1 MGGSQTLGEV
11 VDAIEVLP
19 LLLVVIGHVD
29 VVGRRQFREVDVDEV
44 RVVDQVWHQLEQFVQ
59 LGLGQVPVYAVGT
72 KATAE
77 LCLKVLRHKGRQ
89 VGNVRPLQAT
99 QEMPEA
105 IGVEHP
111 VLQVLESAIRNAL

>member
-29 VVGRRQFREVDVDEV
+29 VVGRSQFREVDVDEV

-72 KATAE
+72 EATAE
-77 LCLKVLRHKGRQ
+77 LCLKVL
-89 VGNVRPLQAT
+89 
-99 QEMPEA
+99 
-105 IGVEHP
+105 
-111 VLQVLESAIRNAL
+111 